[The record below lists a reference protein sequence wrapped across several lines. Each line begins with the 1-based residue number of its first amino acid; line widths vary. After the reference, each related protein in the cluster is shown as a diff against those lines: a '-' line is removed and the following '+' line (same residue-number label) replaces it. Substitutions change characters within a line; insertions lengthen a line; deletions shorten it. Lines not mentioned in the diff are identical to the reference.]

1 MMLYIFSQ
9 ILGSERLSYFLMAG
23 FKSFGYLIIPRCLE
37 NAEKLLIAPEP
48 DPKLWAVE
56 TT

>member
-1 MMLYIFSQ
+1 MLYIFSE